1 MSAWHTMIMSTCLDQ
16 ALNLRTFMSRV
27 LGAGEN
33 SHGLVLGGQAFVS
46 GQQGEEELTD
56 LCVFL

>member
-1 MSAWHTMIMSTCLDQ
+1 MIMSTCIDQ
-16 ALNLRTFMSRV
+16 ALNLSTFMSRV

-33 SHGLVLGGQAFVS
+33 SRGLVLGGQAFVS
-46 GQQGEEELTD
+46 CQQGEEELTD